1 MNSSTPHCDNCSCPK
16 KSSLKRPI
24 PRFTGGDDEP
34 QVMALFMAQSVHD
47 TVMAVM
53 TGPEEY
59 GGLYK
64 GRLSLHF
71 EYDPVYM
78 RDQLVTTWEPRD

>member
-16 KSSLKRPI
+16 KSSSKLPV
-24 PRFTGGDDEP
+24 PRLTAGDDEP
-34 QVMALFMAQSVHD
+34 QTMALFMAQSVHD
-47 TVMAVM
+47 AVLAIM
-53 TGPEEY
+53 NNPKQH

-71 EYDPVYM
+71 EYDPAYM
-78 RDQLVTTWEPRD
+78 RDNLVTTWEPRD